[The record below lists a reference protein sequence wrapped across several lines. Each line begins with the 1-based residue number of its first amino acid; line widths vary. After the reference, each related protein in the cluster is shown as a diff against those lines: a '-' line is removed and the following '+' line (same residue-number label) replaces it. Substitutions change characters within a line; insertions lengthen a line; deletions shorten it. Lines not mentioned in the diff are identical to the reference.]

1 MNDNAKKQKQA
12 AYSGL
17 TPKEQFLADIYSLVR
32 TTKVYQANNKRVTAG
47 VENFRRSLAKIL
59 DGQNSLF
66 LMIESTH
73 FYFQDEKLLLRS
85 QAEHIQS
92 NLLKYF
98 EQRGLGGL
106 TINATATE
114 APLTEV
120 VNFAVLLNNSV
131 RQANPMEWL
140 IGQLAAENLL
150 WVTPVKEVEEN
161 EASEVALQE
170 STAKLEATRKR
181 APRKVYA
188 YTLKSVQEVAKKL
201 ASNENTGIRKTVRM
215 VQTMA
220 EEILLNEQPM
230 MLAMST
236 IKAYDDYTFAHSVNV
251 AILAMYI
258 GKSIGLP
265 KETIERLGLC
275 GLFHDLGKVVWPHE
289 LLNKTTALDDHDLKL
304 IRQHSLN
311 STRIIILQLNS
322 SIKKKGRL
330 LLPPFEHHLKYD
342 LSGYPQIGWKRPLS
356 LCGRIL
362 AIADVYD
369 ALTSPR
375 VYRKEAISA
384 DLALGM
390 MLEQSGT
397 VFDPILLKV
406 FINMLGLYPLGTL
419 LRLDGGELALVSQR
433 STSDD
438 ISRPWVLLL
447 HPDEDGGYTKGTEI
461 NLSEKDPTTGSY
473 IHMIEK
479 SMNPTTFNI
488 QPAEFLS

>member
-1 MNDNAKKQKQA
+1 MTDNAKNLRKP

-17 TPKEQFLADIYSLVR
+17 SPREQFLADIYSLLR
-32 TTKVYQANNKRVTAG
+32 TVKVYQANNKLVIVG
-47 VENFRRSLAKIL
+47 VDHFRRSLEKVLGGNDTL
-59 DGQNSLF
+59 D
-66 LMIESTH
+66 LMIEGAH

-85 QAEHIQS
+85 QAEQIQA

-98 EQRGLGGL
+98 EQRGLAGL
-106 TINATATE
+106 TIKATATE
-114 APLTEV
+114 APITEV
-120 VNFAVLLNNSV
+120 VNFAGLLNNSV
-131 RQANPMEWL
+131 RQENPMEWL
-140 IGQLAAENLL
+140 VEQLTAENLL
-150 WVTPVKEVEEN
+150 WVTPVKRGEDNEAYEVERQEN
-161 EASEVALQE
+161 
-170 STAKLEATRKR
+170 TPKREATKKR

-201 ASNENTGIRKTVRM
+201 ASKENTGIRKTVRM

-230 MLAMST
+230 MMAMST

-265 KETIERLGLC
+265 KDTIERLGLC
-275 GLFHDLGKVVWPHE
+275 GLFHDLGKIVWPHE
-289 LLNKTTALDDHDLKL
+289 LLNKTTPLDEDDLKL

-311 STRIIILQLNS
+311 STRIIIQQLNS
-322 SIKKKGRL
+322 SIQNKGRL

-342 LSGYPQIGWKRPLS
+342 LSGYPKLGWKKPLS
-356 LCGRIL
+356 LCGRIM

-406 FINMLGLYPLGTL
+406 FINMLGVYPLGTL

-447 HPDEDGGYTKGTEI
+447 HPTENGGYSKGTEI
-461 NLSEKDPTTGSY
+461 DLSEKDSTGSY
-473 IHMIEK
+473 LRRIEK
-479 SMNPTTFNI
+479 SMNPVTFNI
-488 QPAEFLS
+488 QPAEFLT